1 MKRLAILSVLTALG
15 SSGCTTVYLM
25 LYPPPAIPLCE
36 QVIPP
41 SSTLE
46 GDFVRR
52 LRVHVEAAHVS
63 EGFEVIA
70 QHRRGQLTLIGLTRY
85 GAKAFTVVHRDDAI
99 QIVSFL
105 SPIESVPPANI
116 LADLYRW
123 PFGVAT
129 SPPTAV
135 EVDVRDDG
143 RAATITHHLCDYRAT
158 IVDVTDDAGS

>member
-1 MKRLAILSVLTALG
+1 MKRLAILSLLTALG
-15 SSGCTTVYLM
+15 SSGCTTVYLA
-25 LYPPPAIPLCE
+25 LYPPPAMPLCE

-41 SSTLE
+41 SSALG

-52 LRVHVEAAHVS
+52 VRVHVEGDHVS

-70 QHRRGQLTLIGLTRY
+70 QHRRGRLTLIGLTRY
-85 GAKAFTVVHRDDAI
+85 GAKAFTIVQRGEEI

-105 SPIESVPPANI
+105 GPIESVPPANI

-129 SPPTAV
+129 GPPSAF

-143 RAATITHHLCDYRAT
+143 RAAIITHHLCDYRAT